1 MVREYNYRKFVQVCA
16 MAQAVIHRPLDCRN
30 RVLTQAISY
39 GICGEQW
46 EGCTNYKHVKC
57 FLKNLKEYHG
67 GCVKV
72 LFGFW
77 FLSCNEPF
85 TARQVNCSTG
95 VHCVKY
101 RL

>member
-1 MVREYNYRKFVQVCA
+1 MGFVVNSGRD
-16 MAQAVIHRPLDCRN
+16 AQ
-30 RVLTQAISY
+30 T
-39 GICGEQW
+39 
-46 EGCTNYKHVKC
+46 TNMLSV

-77 FLSCNEPF
+77 FVSGNERF

-95 VHCVKY
+95 VHYVKY